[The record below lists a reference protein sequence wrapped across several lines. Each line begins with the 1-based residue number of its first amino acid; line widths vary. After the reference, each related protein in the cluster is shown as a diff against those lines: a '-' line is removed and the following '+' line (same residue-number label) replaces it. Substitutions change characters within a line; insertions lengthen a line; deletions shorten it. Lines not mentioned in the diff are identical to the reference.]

1 LGKETGGPGNGMKR
15 ALPLCAVIFS
25 VILGMSPALGDEWPP
40 LPRTGYIAGRAATLQ
55 DIKDGN
61 AVFVASKG
69 DTAVAKPLAITIP
82 QYAYWRDQGGLR
94 IRVILV
100 QAEEANGVHIFGVR
114 NANGKDIVCTEAELT
129 LLGTAPPN

>member
-1 LGKETGGPGNGMKR
+1 MSGRRYLEPATSPG
-15 ALPLCAVIFS
+15 A
-25 VILGMSPALGDEWPP
+25 
-40 LPRTGYIAGRAATLQ
+40 AATLQ

-69 DTAVAKPLAITIP
+69 DTAVSKPLTITIP
-82 QYAYWRDQGGLR
+82 QYAYWRDQDGR
-94 IRVILV
+94 RTRVIVV
-100 QAEEANGVHIFGVR
+100 QAEEAKGVRIFGVR

>member
-1 LGKETGGPGNGMKR
+1 MKR

-25 VILGMSPALGDEWPP
+25 VILDMSPALGDEWRP

-61 AVFVASKG
+61 AVFVASNE
-69 DTAVAKPLAITIP
+69 DTAVSKPLTITIP
-82 QYAYWRDQGGLR
+82 QYAYWRDQGGR
-94 IRVILV
+94 RTRVIVV
-100 QAEEANGVHIFGVR
+100 QAEEAKGVRIFGVR

>member
-1 LGKETGGPGNGMKR
+1 MKR

-25 VILGMSPALGDEWPP
+25 VILDMSPALGDEWPP

-82 QYAYWRDQGGLR
+82 QYAYWRDQSGLR

-100 QAEEANGVHIFGVR
+100 QAEEANGVRIFGVR